1 MISTMKT
8 MFQGWFR
15 AVSTGVCPYHQKSD
29 FLSIMWISALL
40 IIHLHAE
47 SDRFHAAPKK
57 CQHLIYLVKPERGLA
72 LLQFTDKAKANT
84 SSVSQILL
92 CQPHGSSTLFDE

>member
-29 FLSIMWISALL
+29 FLSM
-40 IIHLHAE
+40 
-47 SDRFHAAPKK
+47 
-57 CQHLIYLVKPERGLA
+57 
-72 LLQFTDKAKANT
+72 
-84 SSVSQILL
+84 
-92 CQPHGSSTLFDE
+92 

>member
-29 FLSIMWISALL
+29 FLSMPESCLCRLEVVVTGTPDKSGGVQRRALFNCL
-40 IIHLHAE
+40 
-47 SDRFHAAPKK
+47 APWS
-57 CQHLIYLVKPERGLA
+57 HTAGL
-72 LLQFTDKAKANT
+72 
-84 SSVSQILL
+84 SVARWRV
-92 CQPHGSSTLFDE
+92 

>member
-29 FLSIMWISALL
+29 FLSILNGKKDEFLNRMYKEFQENYSAL
-40 IIHLHAE
+40 IE
-47 SDRFHAAPKK
+47 KN
-57 CQHLIYLVKPERGLA
+57 RG
-72 LLQFTDKAKANT
+72 
-84 SSVSQILL
+84 
-92 CQPHGSSTLFDE
+92 H